1 MRMESFPGNP
11 EKAKKSVYNLKIITH
26 GKVKNDVLNSQ
37 KVHCLDILKSR
48 QWTLIYSS
56 DFNILIIKFHHFF
69 WIFSR
74 NFNSKI
80 ALIM

>member
-1 MRMESFPGNP
+1 MYRRMESFPGNP

-37 KVHCLDILKSR
+37 KVQCLDILKSR

-56 DFNILIIKFHHFF
+56 DFSILIIKSFIIFF
-69 WIFSR
+69 GYFQGILT
-74 NFNSKI
+74 
-80 ALIM
+80 LII